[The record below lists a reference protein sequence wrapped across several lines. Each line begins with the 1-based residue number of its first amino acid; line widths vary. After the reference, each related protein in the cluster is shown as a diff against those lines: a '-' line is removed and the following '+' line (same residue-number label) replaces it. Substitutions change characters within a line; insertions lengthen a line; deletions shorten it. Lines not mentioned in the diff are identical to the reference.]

1 MQRASI
7 TVALLIFLVS
17 LSAFASDPKSNN
29 NLISAAE
36 KGNVKLVKEFLTKG
50 ADVNAKDNQGYTALM
65 WAAYNGHIDVIK
77 ELLLNGADAS
87 AKDYKG
93 YTALMWAD
101 EQGYTD
107 IVQLLKYADTVS
119 HTPGKSISWST
130 HSDPRGFFVKKPT
143 GWNVTNDP
151 QTGRIVI
158 QGTQGERAVIWPMFI
173 GQQRLDGHGAAV
185 VVQQLAHKVDP
196 QLPWGT
202 AKVSGNFVCVVARLP
217 QRIGVTMMTWAP
229 MQNGTSIC
237 MYSLAAPPDIYHGSV
252 DTFSS
257 ILGSFRILNEHE
269 GSRQHGTMEDM
280 STATTASFTNWSDP
294 HEGAFSVSVP
304 QGWKVTGGAYRLSAT
319 DVRMSVIL
327 VSSDGR
333 VCVIVGDSNVGTF
346 TQPNQMYYRAGLRE
360 GAMTRLGDGTPLQI
374 RRLIS
379 GQQFA
384 REYVEGFVRKICP
397 DLRVLSNNVRSD
409 LTGVFLQQAR
419 AEGIINGKLS
429 AGDASFAGS
438 LNGNEVRGSFV
449 AATCLPFPDKGQLWY
464 VYRLYGYLAPPELQ
478 QEAEMICK
486 HAVDSWIVNPQWR
499 MKEKQMAAAAV
510 QADNIRS
517 QKIRQRALQAI
528 AEDQRET
535 SDMISKSYWQRQKV
549 YNEISRKRENA
560 ILGTVDI
567 VDPGNH
573 TQYKI
578 TYNSD
583 YHWMGN
589 QGNIAGTQTDSSPGV
604 GWRKMIDL
612 P

>member
-1 MQRASI
+1 MQRAPR
-7 TVALLIFLVS
+7 TVVLLIFLVS
-17 LSAFASDPKSNN
+17 LSAFARDPKSNN
-29 NLISAAE
+29 KLISAAE
-36 KGNVKLVKEFLTKG
+36 EGNLQLVKEFLAKG

-77 ELLLNGADAS
+77 ELLLSDADVNGQ
-87 AKDYKG
+87 DYKG

-107 IVQLLKYADTVS
+107 IVQLLKKA
-119 HTPGKSISWST
+119 GWST
-130 HSDPRGFFVKKPT
+130 YSDPKGFFVKKPT
-143 GWNVTNDP
+143 GWNVSNDP

-158 QGTQGERAVIWPMFI
+158 QGTQGERVVIWPMFI
-173 GQQRLDGHGAAV
+173 EQQRLDGRGAAV
-185 VVQQLAHKVDP
+185 VIQQLAHKVDP

-202 AKVSGNFVCVVARLP
+202 AEVSGNFVCVVARLP
-217 QRIGVTMMTWAP
+217 QRIGATIMTWEP
-229 MQNGTSIC
+229 VQNGTSIC

-252 DTFSS
+252 DTFST
-257 ILGSFRILNEHE
+257 ILGSFQIVKEQVGNGPS
-269 GSRQHGTMEDM
+269 GSMAAVA
-280 STATTASFTNWSDP
+280 TAAAASFVNWSDP

-333 VCVIVGDSNVGTF
+333 VRVAVGDSNVGTF
-346 TQPNQMYYRAGLRE
+346 TQPNQMYYKVGLKE
-360 GAMTRLGDGTPLQI
+360 GSMTRLGDGTPLQI
-374 RRLIS
+374 RMLIS

-397 DLRVLSNNVRSD
+397 DLRISSNNMRSD
-409 LTGVFLQQAR
+409 LTGVFLQQASS
-419 AEGIINGKLS
+419 EGIINSKLS
-429 AGDASFAGS
+429 AGDASFVGS
-438 LNGNEVRGSFV
+438 LNGNEVRGRYV
-449 AATCLPFPDKGQLWY
+449 VATCLPFPDKGQLWY
-464 VYRLYGYLAPPELQ
+464 VYRLYGYLAPPERQ
-478 QEAEMICK
+478 QEADMICK
-486 HAVDSWIVNPQWR
+486 HVVDSWAVNPQWR
-499 MKEKQMAAAAV
+499 MKEKQIAAAAV

-517 QKIRQRALQAI
+517 QQIRQRALQAI

-535 SDMISKSYWQRQKV
+535 SDMISKSYWQRQNV

-560 ILGTVDI
+560 ILGTVDV
-567 VDPGNH
+567 VDPGSH
-573 TQYKI
+573 SQYKI

-583 YHWMGN
+583 YHWMDN
-589 QGNIAGTQTDSSPGV
+589 QGNIAGTQTHTSPGV